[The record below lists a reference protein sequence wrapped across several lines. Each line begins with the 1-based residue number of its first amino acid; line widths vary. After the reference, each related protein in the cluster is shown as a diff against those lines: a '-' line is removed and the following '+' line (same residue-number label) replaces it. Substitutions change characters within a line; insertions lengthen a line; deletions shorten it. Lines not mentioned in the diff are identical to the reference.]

1 MNKKIFTIICCLLLL
16 VSVFSLSVSA
26 FWEAGNADTPRYYS
40 PLNFDFQ
47 VFGITA
53 DLMPTISYDT
63 NSGYPS
69 MIEEYAD
76 GSISRDSFGFSS
88 LASGAME
95 VSYRLKLSTQESAD
109 NFTMK
114 IVGNQGFYDFAKYGI
129 PNITVPSGYTAN
141 VNYELHYR
149 FTQAQSFT
157 TDTGKGYIL
166 ERSYANNHK
175 IPLLFDTV
183 TSDGEEH
190 NIVGDVIVDVY
201 EVVIEFVKDS
211 ASASFGD
218 EGYYLWNTVLTD
230 PAGYFSGIFLMSSYD
245 GAEFLYY
252 EFEDYFVV
260 DYVYNDVAYSYEFNK
275 FIFVALNSNPINFRY
290 DDDVSDFGYIVYNF
304 NTDEWMAVNV
314 PNPAEE
320 LEDGA
325 TINVDDIRC
334 IKFNQ
339 VFNTYDSW
347 YVRFGYDTDFIFG
360 NEYGEPAISTFLDY
374 MESNTIYYETNPLQT
389 VVNTDGVT
397 YSFTDGDGGLY
408 VNYTV
413 DRSVKGEYVAALNS
427 YFNLGKSMGG
437 GDGIIDVNFS
447 TWIAKAVSGF
457 FDFELFPGFTF
468 GGIFAVIISIL
479 LAVVFLKLFAGG

>member
-1 MNKKIFTIICCLLLL
+1 MNKKILTIICCIVLL

-26 FWEAGNADTPRYYS
+26 FWEAGDSSTPRYYS

-47 VFGITA
+47 VFGMTA
-53 DLMPTISYDT
+53 ELMPTISYDA

-69 MIEEYAD
+69 IVEENAD
-76 GSISRDSFGFSS
+76 GYLSRDNFGFSS
-88 LASGAME
+88 LLSGAME

-114 IVGNQGFYDFAKYGI
+114 IVGNQGIYDFAKYGI
-129 PNITVPSGYTAN
+129 PNITVPAGYTAN
-141 VNYELHYR
+141 VSYELHYR
-149 FTQAQSFT
+149 FTQSQSYT

-183 TSDGEEH
+183 TSNGEEYL
-190 NIVGDVIVDVY
+190 IVGDVIVDVY
-201 EVVIEFVKDS
+201 DVIIEFIKDDDES
-211 ASASFGD
+211 MWGNPGFYQWNSVLSIYTEELDEFFALYGEEITLLSSDSDCFYLTSLSNGVVDGFPCDGIIFVQNLDDAYEVRYQDYTNGEQLLVYSFESSSWYSLEGNGD
-218 EGYYLWNTVLTD
+218 NDVGYMGDTLTEIEVRTL
-230 PAGYFSGIFLMSSYD
+230 YFSQHPYNMFDVCYSF
-245 GAEFLYY
+245 AE
-252 EFEDYFVV
+252 
-260 DYVYNDVAYSYEFNK
+260 VAYTSDDCRLAF
-275 FIFVALNSNPINFRY
+275 LRY
-290 DDDVSDFGYIVYNF
+290 FGE
-304 NTDEWMAVNV
+304 NT
-314 PNPAEE
+314 
-320 LEDGA
+320 
-325 TINVDDIRC
+325 T
-334 IKFNQ
+334 
-339 VFNTYDSW
+339 
-347 YVRFGYDTDFIFG
+347 
-360 NEYGEPAISTFLDY
+360 
-374 MESNTIYYETNPLQT
+374 YYETNPLQT

-413 DRSVKGEYVAALNS
+413 DRSVKGEYVSALNS

-447 TWIAKAVSGF
+447 TWIAKAVGGF